1 MLTAPGIWAKVERL
15 GRESTAMEFGIQF
28 FPDIGPK
35 VKPADVYFDE
45 CLRLVDLTDELNY
58 THVRTVEHYFE
69 DYGGYSPNPIV
80 FLTAAAMRSRKA
92 RLITGA
98 VLPVFNNPL
107 KLAGEIGM
115 LDAISG
121 GRLEVGFARAFLPHE
136 FRRFGVSPDESRERF
151 AEGMEQV
158 RLLLEGENV
167 SHQGRFHRFENVTSL
182 PRPTQKPR
190 PSFWVAAL
198 STPQSF
204 QDAGKAGH
212 AVMAIPMAGGKMKE
226 LINIYRDAWRGA
238 GHKGNGRVMLAF
250 HMFCAPGRE
259 EAVDIAR
266 EPLNRYLNSLVTAA
280 SAWTEGLSSKD
291 YPGYDKIIAGL
302 AAETFE
308 SQVQKGAA
316 WVGSPD
322 EIAEQIAAYDTLV
335 GGFEIASLQV
345 NFNTIP
351 LEAAQRSMR
360 LFAEKVMPRF
370 HASERAA

>member
-1 MLTAPGIWAKVERL
+1 
-15 GRESTAMEFGIQF
+15 MEFGIQF

-35 VKPADVYFDE
+35 VKPADVYFEE
-45 CLRLVDLTDELNY
+45 CLRLVDLADELDY

-80 FLTAAAMRSRKA
+80 FLAAAAMRSQRA

-151 AEGMEQV
+151 SEGMEQV

-182 PRPTQKPR
+182 PRPTQAPR
-190 PSFWVAAL
+190 PTFWVAAL

-212 AVMAIPMAGGKMKE
+212 SVMAIPMAGGKMKE
-226 LINIYRDAWRGA
+226 LINIYRDAWRAA

-250 HMFCAPGRE
+250 HMFCAPTRQ
-259 EAVDIAR
+259 EAIDIAHD
-266 EPLNRYLNSLVTAA
+266 PLNRYLKSLVIAA
-280 SAWTEGLSSKD
+280 STWTEGLSSKD
-291 YPGYDKIIAGL
+291 YPNYDKIIAGL

-322 EIAEQIAAYDTLV
+322 DIADQIAAYDQLI

-360 LFAEKVMPRF
+360 LFGEKVIPRF
-370 HASERAA
+370 HSAARAA